1 MANTKSQAFNTF
13 VAVVPVITASISCCS
28 SIFLLTRIFKTLHSD
43 AFHIKRTRDHLL
55 IGLTFLDVCGSLG
68 LSFSTYL
75 TPYPNFDGPGT
86 VETCS
91 LQGFLVQLGLGV
103 PLYNASLCIYF
114 VLAVRYSIPDQKL
127 TKWLVPIVH
136 LTILP
141 FILGSAIYGLATEV
155 FNPAGIMGCWAHT
168 VDRTYC
174 EADPS
179 VCGRGQ
185 NAKAYQWNFG
195 GIHLIIC
202 FVIILLSMIVLYCTV
217 RRIEMRARRWDPSSA
232 LSGASR
238 HRPSAHASYE
248 PSVDF
253 STTSSHCNNNSERT
267 RGLVQIPQFMVSFKV
282 MEQYLASIFWK
293 REESLSNT
301 TMETGLI
308 YSFSFF
314 LAYMPS
320 YILGVV
326 KLPKNGIGYQV
337 LQCLSVIFLPSQ
349 GTFNLLIYTQS
360 KWRPWLQQQ
369 RQHCCKRKSSSC
381 SGGQSSMK
389 QDAPGECC
397 HNKTADRFNDDDDD
411 VETSGGH
418 PTQMTG
424 SSTFCGSGFHSASQE
439 AKLEIQS
446 FASNDDMEANQQ
458 SLASFEDIA
467 IPSHVE
473 REQMDNNDNLQDNLD
488 QDQVANDQSTL
499 DEEQA
504 DGTQQ
509 IETESHNHHENHY
522 DQELAEAPPTKM
534 DATTKEQEHDDGV
547 AKI

>member
-1 MANTKSQAFNTF
+1 MATTDSQVFNTF
-13 VAVVPVITASISCCS
+13 VTVVPVITASISCCS

-75 TPYPNFDGPGT
+75 APYPNFDGPGT

-136 LTILP
+136 LAILP

-155 FNPAGIMGCWAHT
+155 FNPAGIMGCWAHI
-168 VDRTYC
+168 VAEPYC

-217 RRIEMRARRWDPSSA
+217 RRVETRARRWDPASTM
-232 LSGASR
+232 SGASS
-238 HRPSAHASYE
+238 HRPSGQTLCQ
-248 PSVDF
+248 PSVEV
-253 STTSSHCNNNSERT
+253 STTSSHCNNNSGRK
-267 RGLVQIPQFMVSFKV
+267 RGMVQIPQFMVSFKAV
-282 MEQYLASIFWK
+282 EQYLASIFWK

-320 YILGVV
+320 YVLGVV

-337 LQCLSVIFLPSQ
+337 LHCLSAIFLPSQ

-360 KWRPWLQQQ
+360 KWRPWLRRHLCVQQFL
-369 RQHCCKRKSSSC
+369 KRKSSS
-381 SGGQSSMK
+381 SGGQSAMQ
-389 QDAPGECC
+389 QDASGQRCC
-397 HNKTADRFNDDDDD
+397 NNAADAAAADL
-411 VETSGGH
+411 ETSGGH
-418 PTQMTG
+418 STQMTEHVA
-424 SSTFCGSGFHSASQE
+424 FVPSGFHSASQE
-439 AKLEIQS
+439 AKQEVQS
-446 FASNDDMEANQQ
+446 FASNDAMAAKQQ
-458 SLASFEDIA
+458 SLESFEDIEDFA

-473 REQMDNNDNLQDNLD
+473 GKQMDNNDNLQDNQD
-488 QDQVANDQSTL
+488 QDQVANDQSTCTF

-504 DGTQQ
+504 DSTQQ
-509 IETESHNHHENHY
+509 IETESHKHHEIRY
-522 DQELAEAPPTKM
+522 DQELADAPTTEM
-534 DATTKEQEHDDGV
+534 DTTT
-547 AKI
+547 